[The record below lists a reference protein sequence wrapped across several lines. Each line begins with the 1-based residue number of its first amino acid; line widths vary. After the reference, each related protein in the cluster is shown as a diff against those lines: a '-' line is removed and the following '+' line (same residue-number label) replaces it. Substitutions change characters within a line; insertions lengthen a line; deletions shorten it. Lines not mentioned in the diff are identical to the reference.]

1 MKKWLIYLIL
11 CVAAIGCS
19 DDALDSILPPSED
32 TPFEWTR
39 AEDVETR
46 QQFLRNF
53 GLGYSYDAVR
63 GSYCDWR
70 DIRCQVLNRYY
81 VEGMPETVMNTITTN
96 ISQVTSKFEYSIRDY
111 VANVT
116 ITTSEEVD
124 LGLYNGEKRRRQAF
138 VEDGIEETFYFTLT
152 EKQYLAQSY
161 VDYASLLA
169 LYKSRPSE
177 YEHIFTK
184 SFRGA
189 IEHLNGNYEDNFAAV
204 DSFLNVYGTHVIVSA
219 TMGGRLN
226 IDLMNSLWRYHDQV
240 RTSEWTTEEFLAM
253 VEEKQSH
260 SGSEEYQW
268 IEQAR
273 LNITA
278 SGGDQSTLTG
288 ILGEYR
294 ADGTRQFSMDG
305 IAAWRNSLYY
315 DPVNEQNSNV
325 DLIDMVV
332 VPIWE
337 FAAVINP
344 IVALRIKAA
353 VLQDAALQQSL
364 LGELNF
370 FDTAFPV
377 RYDQLDCYYR
387 NSDGGWNH
395 AIIYD
400 SEEEPM
406 VANIV
411 SGGRYVATVCHETIE
426 GQRLWVCYPIYE
438 GKVKLACGLGVADD
452 NTVYKVKWLDGKC
465 TLTRQENQ
473 IGGDRFYMT
482 GGGVRLVPAEGVE
495 YAEAYAMPYIET
507 GGGVQPDG
515 SYAGI
520 GCYPVVKEG
529 DTFCFYAY
537 MADLPAVGW
546 TRDTSTSK
554 PFRYVRNPNYTYIY
568 NPNEIK
574 Y

>member
-1 MKKWLIYLIL
+1 MKKWLLYLIL
-11 CVAAIGCS
+11 CVVAIGCS
-19 DDALDSILPPSED
+19 DDGLDSIPAQPEV
-32 TPFEWTR
+32 TGFQWTR

-63 GSYCDWR
+63 GSYCDWQ

-81 VEGMPETVMNTITTN
+81 VEQIDGVLHKTTEKSSHLK
-96 ISQVTSKFEYSIRDY
+96 SQFAYSLRDY
-111 VANVT
+111 VANVS

-124 LGLYNGEKRRRQAF
+124 LGLYNGEKRRRQYF
-138 VEDGIEETFYFTLT
+138 IEDGIEETFYFTLE
-152 EKQYLAQSY
+152 EKHVLARSY

-169 LYKSRPSE
+169 IYDGHPDQYQHL
-177 YEHIFTK
+177 FTK
-184 SFRGA
+184 SFRDA
-189 IEHLNGNYEDNFAAV
+189 INHLKETYEDNFAAV
-204 DSFLNVYGTHVIVSA
+204 DSFLNVYGTHVIVNA
-219 TMGGRLN
+219 AMGGRLN
-226 IDLMNSLWRYHDQV
+226 IDLMNSLWRYHDQSS
-240 RTSEWTTEEFLAM
+240 THEWTTEEFLAM

-260 SGSEEYQW
+260 SSSEEYQW

-278 SGGDQSTLTG
+278 SGGDQRTLTG
-288 ILGEYR
+288 ILGEYQ
-294 ADGTRQFSMDG
+294 ADGTRQFSIDG
-305 IAAWRNSLYY
+305 IATWRESLTY
-315 DPVNEQNSNV
+315 DAEDEQNANV
-325 DLIDMVV
+325 DLVDMKV

-337 FAAVINP
+337 FAEVIDP
-344 IVALRIKAA
+344 DVALRIKAA

-364 LGELNF
+364 LGEVNF

-377 RYDQLDCYYR
+377 RYDLLDCYYR

-438 GKVKLACGLGVADD
+438 GKVKLACGLGVGDD
-452 NTVYKVKWLDGKC
+452 NTVYRVKWLNGKC

-473 IGGDRFYMT
+473 IGGDRFYIT
-482 GGGVRLVPAEGVE
+482 GGGVRLVPTEGVD

-520 GCYPVVKEG
+520 GCFPVVKEG
-529 DTFCFYAY
+529 DTFCFYSY
-537 MADLPAVGW
+537 MTDFPTVGW
-546 TRDTSTSK
+546 TRDTSASK
-554 PFRYVRNPNYTYIY
+554 PYRYVRNANYTYIY